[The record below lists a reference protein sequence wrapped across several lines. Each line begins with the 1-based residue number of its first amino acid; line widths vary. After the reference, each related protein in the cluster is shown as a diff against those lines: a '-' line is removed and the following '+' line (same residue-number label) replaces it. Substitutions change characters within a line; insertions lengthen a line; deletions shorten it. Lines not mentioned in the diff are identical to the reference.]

1 MIFRPDVK
9 DMLAIVPADYM
20 CVIVSDADFYVGVI
34 QDFLGC
40 RAVRLASALMT
51 DPKEELFGE
60 RLNQF
65 LVLVIVDVHVLQRV
79 DDDYV
84 GTALLLQD
92 GNHFVIVFAIP
103 ELEMSVFLR
112 MNTGVDDSTLVGLAH
127 TFLQTIVGYAYA
139 VEAHQILGQLESEAR
154 LALSAASVD
163 DPAAEGLRVA
173 QHVQPSA
180 REAHRLRLVV
190 DEVLDSE
197 CSSVCHD
204 LFPLLFQ
211 VGMHLALNTS
221 QVAFALIDDTVYL
234 FRVIHTIGTAYLNN
248 VPLTHSL
255 QRNTL
260 ATYTTP

>member
-40 RAVRLASALMT
+40 RTVRLASALMT
-51 DPKEELFGE
+51 DPKEELLRE

-65 LVLVIVDVHVLQRV
+65 LVLVIIDVHVLQRV
-79 DDDYV
+79 NDDHV

-92 GNHFVIVFAIP
+92 SHHLIKVLAVP
-103 ELEMSVFLR
+103 ELEVSVSLC
-112 MNTGVDDSTLVGLAH
+112 MDAGVDDGSLVGLAH

-154 LALSAASVD
+154 LTLSAASVD

-180 REAHRLRLVV
+180 REAQRLRLVV

-204 LFPLLFQ
+204 LSPLLF
-211 VGMHLALNTS
+211 
-221 QVAFALIDDTVYL
+221 
-234 FRVIHTIGTAYLNN
+234 
-248 VPLTHSL
+248 
-255 QRNTL
+255 
-260 ATYTTP
+260 